1 MMSPPMTMKRRLL
14 LDRLD
19 VEVVDAGRDDLG
31 RFRAALVPDPVAGQ
45 LFEHVS
51 VESFLHGWS

>member
-19 VEVVDAGRDDLG
+19 VEVVDAGRDNL
-31 RFRAALVPDPVAGQ
+31 
-45 LFEHVS
+45 
-51 VESFLHGWS
+51 